1 MNQLISVRT
10 NLFYRKK
17 EKKQKEDEDVF
28 IKHHELIFLVDKA
41 KYNRTDSGEI
51 VRERAIEELR
61 FTVAEDSFEMLVKI
75 LLHMQSADESQLI

>member
-1 MNQLISVRT
+1 MNQLISIRT
-10 NLFYRKK
+10 NIIYTKNKK
-17 EKKQKEDEDVF
+17 EKIEDEDVF
-28 IKHHELIFLVDKA
+28 LKHHELIFLVDKA